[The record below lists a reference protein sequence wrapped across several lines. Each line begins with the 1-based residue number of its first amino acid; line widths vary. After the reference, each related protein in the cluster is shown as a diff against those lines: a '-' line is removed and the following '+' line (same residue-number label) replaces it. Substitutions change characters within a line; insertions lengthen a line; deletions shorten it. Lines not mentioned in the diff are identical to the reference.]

1 MYLEKP
7 FKLNSPFKP
16 SGDQPYAIERL
27 TAGVQ
32 SDLKHQTL
40 LGATGTGKTFSMANI
55 INNVQKPTLILAHNK
70 TLAAQLF
77 TEFREFFPE
86 NAVSYFISYYDYYQ
100 PEAYVPRRDLY
111 IEKDAGINETI
122 ERYRNAATQ
131 SLLTRKDVIL
141 IASVSCIYGLGNPQD
156 YQDLARE
163 VVVGETYERNKF
175 IRHLIEMQ
183 YERSEF
189 DFFTGQFRVRG
200 DVIDI
205 NTAAEE
211 ESVRIEYFGDDVE
224 RISIINT
231 ITGEVIENPESVIIF
246 PAKQYVA
253 PYERLKNS
261 FSKIREDMEKEVAA
275 FQAKGKDIEA
285 MRLRQ
290 RVNFD
295 LEMLEETGYAKGIE
309 NYSRYID
316 GRPPGTAPATLL
328 DYFPD
333 DWLMFIDES
342 HITVPQVRAM
352 FHGDLSRKQNLV
364 DYGFRLRSAL
374 DNRPLKFNEFNERVN
389 QLIYVSATPA
399 DYELNLA
406 KQEVSKH
413 PLPQFDD
420 YNGVVEQIIRPTGL
434 LDPIVELRPSLPEE
448 FENLTREIYEKG
460 YDDMPVLQSNTWSE
474 TQVPNLIKEIKQ
486 TIKKGN
492 RVLVTTLT
500 KRMSEELT
508 TFLQGEDINVQYI
521 HSDIDALERVEI
533 LRSLRLGKYD
543 VVVGINLLREGLD
556 LPEVELVAIL
566 DADKEG
572 FLRSETSLIQTIGRA
587 ARHQDGRVI
596 MYAGRITGSMQ
607 RAIDETRRRRQVQ
620 HEYNQKHG
628 IVPTSIKKKI
638 SEEFMQSDDEQGDE
652 KKQNKKKRDI
662 YAKAESYKVM
672 SKKEKKQFV
681 KEVELQMQLQAD
693 LLEFEEAAKLRDLL
707 DELKG

>member
-1 MYLEKP
+1 MYLEQP

-16 SGDQPYAIERL
+16 SGDQPQAIDRL
-27 TAGVQ
+27 SAGVEKG
-32 SDLKHQTL
+32 LKHQTL

-55 INNVQKPTLILAHNK
+55 IQNVQKPTLILAHNK

-77 TEFREFFPE
+77 TEFKEFFPE
-86 NAVSYFISYYDYYQ
+86 NAVAYFISYYDYYQ

-141 IASVSCIYGLGNPQD
+141 IASVSCIYGLGNPED
-156 YQDLARE
+156 YQTLARE
-163 VVVGETYERNKF
+163 IVVGEAYERNKL
-175 IRHLIEMQ
+175 IRQLVEMQ

-224 RISIINT
+224 KISIINT
-231 ITGEVIENPESVIIF
+231 ITGEVIQSPERIMIF

-253 PYERLKNS
+253 PYERLKNA
-261 FSKIREDMEKEVAA
+261 FDQIRTDMELEVAA
-275 FQAKGKDIEA
+275 FEKQGRDIEA

-342 HITVPQVRAM
+342 HITVPQVRGM

-374 DNRPLKFNEFNERVN
+374 DNRPLKFHEFNDRVN
-389 QLIYVSATPA
+389 QLVYVSATPA

-406 KQEVSKH
+406 RQEVSKR
-413 PLPQFDD
+413 PVESYPD
-420 YNGVVEQIIRPTGL
+420 YDGVVQQIIRPTGL
-434 LDPIVELRPSLPEE
+434 LDPIIELRPSLPEE
-448 FENLTREIYEKG
+448 FENLQREVREKG
-460 YDDMPVLQSNTWSE
+460 YDDMPILQEKEWKD
-474 TQVPNLIKEIKQ
+474 TQVPNLIKEIQ
-486 TIKKGN
+486 ATIAKGN

-500 KRMSEELT
+500 KRMAEELT

-521 HSDIDALERVEI
+521 HSDIDAIERVEI
-533 LRSLRLGKYD
+533 LRSLRLGKHD

-572 FLRSETSLIQTIGRA
+572 FLRSETSLIQTVGRA
-587 ARHQDGRVI
+587 ARHQDGRVV

-607 RAIDETRRRRQVQ
+607 QAIDETRRRREIQDA
-620 HEYNQKHG
+620 YNKEHG
-628 IVPTSIKKKI
+628 ITPTSIKKKI
-638 SEEFMQSDDEQGDE
+638 SQEFMKEEDSDAKD
-652 KKQNKKKRDI
+652 KKDKRKKRDI
-662 YAKAESYKVM
+662 YAKAESFKVM
-672 SKKEKKQFV
+672 SKKEQKQFI
-681 KEVELQMQLQAD
+681 KEVELQMQMQAD